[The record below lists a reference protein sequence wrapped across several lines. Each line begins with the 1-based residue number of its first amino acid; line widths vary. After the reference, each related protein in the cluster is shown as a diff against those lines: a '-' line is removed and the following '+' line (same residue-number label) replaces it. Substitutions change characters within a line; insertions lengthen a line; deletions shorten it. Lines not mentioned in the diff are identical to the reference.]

1 MPSQS
6 PILILITSQDWG
18 GAQAYVLNLAKEL
31 QKQGLPVKVCAGK
44 KPNSSQTEGGELS
57 AKCLESGIEFVQL
70 NWMARNINPIS
81 NCLSLLELIFLFRRL
96 RPSAIQ
102 LNSSMMGAVGSFAAK
117 FTGVPRV
124 VYTAHGWVFNEQ
136 LPAWKKNLYIRI
148 EKISARWKDTIICLF
163 PNDEGLA
170 RSLNIKPRKEI
181 LTIPNGIN
189 VDEFEKELLSRIT
202 AREKISVDTSSLLIG
217 TVANAYPPKNLL
229 WYLDVCKNITEHNPN
244 IKFAIIGS
252 GPQFEELKR
261 KHETLNLNDRVILT
275 GRRMDAA
282 HLYKA
287 FDIFV
292 LPSSKE
298 GMPITLMEAMVA
310 HVPIIATNVGACPWM
325 LKDAGLIVESN
336 NQNQMSEA
344 ILKLADNPELRHNL
358 SEKAYTQVKE
368 KFGLDKNLKE
378 TVKCL
383 VE

>member
-96 RPSAIQ
+96 LPSAIQ
-102 LNSSMMGAVGSFAAK
+102 LNSSMMGAVGSFAGK

-136 LPAWKKNLYIRI
+136 LSPLRKKLYIWI
-148 EKISARWKDTIICLF
+148 EKLSARWKDTIICLF
-163 PNDEGLA
+163 PKDEELA
-170 RSLNIKPRKEI
+170 RSFNIKPRGKI
-181 LTIPNGIN
+181 VTIPNGIE
-189 VDEFEKELLSRIT
+189 VDEFENGLFDRSV
-202 AREKISVDTSSLLIG
+202 AREKILVDTSSLLIG

-229 WYLDVCKNITEHNPN
+229 WYLDVCKTVTERNSN

-252 GPQFEELKR
+252 GPQFEELKH
-261 KHETLNLNDRVILT
+261 KHEMLNLNDRVVLA
-275 GRRMDAA
+275 GRRMDAT

-298 GMPITLMEAMVA
+298 GMPITLMEAMAA
-310 HVPIIATNVGACPWM
+310 HVPIIATNVGACSWM
-325 LKDAGLIVESN
+325 LKDTGLIVESN
-336 NQNQMSEA
+336 NSNQMSEA
-344 ILKLADNPELRHNL
+344 ILKLADDTNLRHDL
-358 SEKAYTQVKE
+358 SEKAYQQVKE
-368 KFGLDKNLKE
+368 RFGLDKNLKE
-378 TVKCL
+378 TIGCL
-383 VE
+383 V